1 MNTVFNSEQMLEKL
15 YPKRKRVFLSTAKK
29 TEGNAR
35 MKHVLGG
42 KGANIAEM
50 KKLNIP
56 VPPALTI
63 DTRTNLEFLMAKNVI
78 PPGEPHR
85 LPSVLMDEVIVALK
99 EIESETGCFF
109 GNAENPLL
117 VSVRSGAAESMPG
130 MMDTILNLG
139 LNDTTLSGIVAKTG
153 DERFACDNY
162 RRFIQMFGNVVLE
175 IRNEKFDQ
183 IINAVKASR
192 GNPKLMDTDLNADD
206 WKRVIKEYQTLIE
219 TETGTPFPQDV
230 NEQLHQAIEAVFR
243 SWNNDRA
250 IQYRRIHRITEEI
263 ANGTAVNIQAMVFGN
278 TGDQS
283 GTGVIFTRN
292 PNSGEIMVDQ
302 NGERIFYGDFLMNA
316 QGEDVVA
323 GIRTPIDITELKSV
337 LPEVYRQLSDT
348 LILLENHYRDMQDIE
363 FTIENGKLWILQ
375 TRNGKRTIRAAI
387 KTAIDANHE
396 FGITQ
401 AEAVQRIPANEVTQ
415 LLLPTFKRDEKGRVI
430 DEDSHIVSAIAEGT
444 PASIGAA
451 VGKAVFTARD
461 AIEEFRQGQKIKEND
476 PASDADKII
485 LITPETSPDDIGGIE
500 VSQGIG
506 TFIGGKT
513 SHAAVVSRQM
523 QRPAVVSIKPLEKER
538 EDSWYIDFEQG
549 ILTIGSHTIKKGD
562 WISLDGTSGDIMRGK
577 IPTEA
582 PELDTHFDELM
593 AWADQFRS
601 LGIKANAE
609 EIQVVK
615 RAVKYGAEGIGLA
628 RTEHMFFHNIVLF
641 QTMLL
646 SDSEDIRAE
655 ALEKLLNIQ
664 KDDFKMIFNHMD
676 GKSVTIRLLDPPL
689 HEFLPTRQADQKR
702 LANALGTDTDT
713 IKEMTERM
721 RESNPMLGTRGVRL
735 LLTRPEIAKMQSKA
749 IVSAAIECREAGVDV
764 KPEIMVPLISDVKEF
779 IAIKQIIEPVIDDV
793 LTHAGIKKTDL
804 GLKIGT
810 MVELPAVA
818 TKIMAAAVAKEAD
831 FASFGTNDLTQ
842 TVLGLSRDDT
852 AGYIT
857 YCLENGIYNKDPFE
871 TLHPSVREMIE
882 QCVISMKQAN
892 PDIVIGICGE
902 HGGDPQSIDFLN
914 GIRVKIIEKGIEKT
928 VRGLDYVSMSSPR
941 IPCGRIATAQAE
953 LKFQQK

>member
-1 MNTVFNSEQMLEKL
+1 MNTVSNSERMLEKI

-63 DTRTNLEFLMAKNVI
+63 DTRTNLEFLMAAKMI
-78 PPGEPHR
+78 SPEEPHR
-85 LPSVLMDEVIVALK
+85 LPSVLMDEVMVALK

-109 GNAENPLL
+109 GNAENPLF

-139 LNDTTLSGIVAKTG
+139 LNDTTLSGLIAKTG

-175 IRNEKFDQ
+175 IKNEKFDH
-183 IINAVKASR
+183 IINAVKRSK
-192 GNPKLMDTDLNADD
+192 GYPKLMDTDLNADD
-206 WKRVIKEYQTLIE
+206 WQRVIREYQTLIE
-219 TETGTPFPQDV
+219 TETGSPFPQDV
-230 NEQLHQAIEAVFR
+230 NEQLSQAIIAVFR

-250 IQYRRIHRITEEI
+250 IQYRRIHRISEEM

-278 TGDQS
+278 TGEQS

-292 PNSGEIMVDQ
+292 PNSGEIMIDQ

-323 GIRTPIDITELKSV
+323 GIRTPIDITELKAV

-348 LILLENHYRDMQDIE
+348 LILLEKHYCDMQDVE
-363 FTIENGKLWILQ
+363 FTIENRNLWILQ

-387 KTAIDANHE
+387 KTAIDATHE

-401 AEAVQRIPANEVTQ
+401 AEAIKRIPANEVTQ

-430 DEDSHIVSAIAEGT
+430 DENGHIISTIAKGT

-451 VGKAVFTARD
+451 VGKVVFTAQD
-461 AIEEFRQGQKIKEND
+461 AIEEFKNGRKIKEND
-476 PASDADKII
+476 PTSDADKII
-485 LITPETSPDDIGGIE
+485 LVTPETSPDDIGGIE

-523 QRPAVVSIKPLEKER
+523 QRPAVVSMKPLGKGR
-538 EDSWYIDFEQG
+538 EDNWHIDFEQA
-549 ILTIGSHTIKKGD
+549 ILTIGSHTIRKGD
-562 WISLDGTSGDIMRGK
+562 WISLDGTSGEIMLGK
-577 IPTEA
+577 FPTEP

-593 AWADQFRS
+593 TWADQFRS

-609 EIQVVK
+609 DIQVVK

-628 RTEHMFFHNIVLF
+628 RTEHMFFHNMVLF
-641 QTMLL
+641 QTVLL
-646 SDSEDIRAE
+646 SDSAVVRAD
-655 ALEKLLNIQ
+655 ALDKLLNIQ

-702 LANALGTDTDT
+702 IADALGLDTET
-713 IKEMTERM
+713 IKEMTEKM

-749 IVSAAIECREAGVDV
+749 IVSAAIECKEAGIDV
-764 KPEIMVPLISDVKEF
+764 KPEIMVPLINDVKEF
-779 IAIKQIIEPVIDDV
+779 IAIKQIIVPVIDDV
-793 LTHAGIKKTDL
+793 LTHAGIKKTEL

-810 MVELPAVA
+810 MIELPAVA

-857 YCLENGIYNKDPFE
+857 RCLENGIYNKDPFE

-914 GIRVKIIEKGIEKT
+914 GIRVKIIENGIEKT
-928 VRGLDYVSMSSPR
+928 VNGLDYVSMSSPR
-941 IPCGRIATAQAE
+941 IPCGRIASAQAE